1 VAKIAITQIMEEKN
15 MHIKKNNGF
24 PSVQDVKKGMKVIV
38 FGKYE
43 DMKFPFYFAFLAP
56 EETPL
61 KYDTSIEGLVYAEG
75 TTTRGDFKI
84 IENINVTTYR
94 DKNGGYLIKKNVQG
108 TDFWEDFIF
117 QHKFYGNSTHQTRP
131 VRLISMRLS

>member
-1 VAKIAITQIMEEKN
+1 
-15 MHIKKNNGF
+15 MHIKKNNGI
-24 PSVQDVKKGMKVIV
+24 PSVENVKKGMKVIA

-61 KYDTSIEGLVYAEG
+61 KHNTNIEGLVYAEG
-75 TTTRGDFKI
+75 TAARGDFKI
-84 IENINVTTYR
+84 IENVAITACR
-94 DKNGGYLIKKNVQG
+94 DKNGGYLIRSNVKG
-108 TDFWEDFIF
+108 TEFWEDFVF
-117 QHKFYGNSTHQTRP
+117 QHKFYGDSTYQARP